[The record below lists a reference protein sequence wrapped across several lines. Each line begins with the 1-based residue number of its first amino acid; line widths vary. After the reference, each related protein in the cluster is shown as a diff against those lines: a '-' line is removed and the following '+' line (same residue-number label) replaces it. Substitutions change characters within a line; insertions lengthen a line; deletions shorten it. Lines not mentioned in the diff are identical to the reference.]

1 MQNAE
6 CKMKNP
12 NKQFKIGSMRRVA
25 GALALLIWP
34 AIALGWSVEAELRI
48 ARKAAT
54 LAPPDLR
61 LLIQKYEGD
70 YLRGVREAAEAEIEG
85 THRERGARGQLRRH
99 LERSL
104 TTAIAGVRARQPMR
118 DLVYQLGALSHFVA
132 DANNPLLNG
141 TADLT
146 GVELDYQSYFDRS
159 LRRIPTVFYGLRT
172 GFDPAGTLDAA
183 FHRSRQ
189 FNALLHEEYYREGR
203 RRASTEFD
211 DRSTA
216 FGIASISYSR
226 AVSDT
231 VNLYF
236 HIWNQAGGDVRS
248 AEILRKGNLLFNE
261 NVR

>member
-1 MQNAE
+1 
-6 CKMKNP
+6 
-12 NKQFKIGSMRRVA
+12 MRRVA
-25 GALALLIWP
+25 GAFVFLIWP
-34 AIALGWSVEAELRI
+34 AIALGWSVEAEQRI

-61 LLIQKYEGD
+61 LLIQKYESD
-70 YLRGVREAAEAEIEG
+70 YLRGLRDAAEAEIG
-85 THRERGARGQLRRH
+85 GSHRVRGKRGQLRQHIDRGV
-99 LERSL
+99 SS
-104 TTAIAGVRARQPMR
+104 AVQGVRARQPMR
-118 DLVYQLGALSHFVA
+118 DLVYELGTIAHLVA
-132 DANNPLLNG
+132 DANNPLLVGN
-141 TADLT
+141 ADLT
-146 GVELDYQSYFDRS
+146 GVELDYQSYFDRK
-159 LRRIPTVFYGLRT
+159 LGKFPTVFYGLRT

-183 FHRSRQ
+183 FDRSRR
-189 FNALLHEEYYREGR
+189 FNELLHEEYYRDGR

-236 HIWNQAGGDVRS
+236 HIWSQVGGDVRS
-248 AEILRKGNLLFNE
+248 AAILRKGNLLLNE